1 MAMNTRIKHLETVE
15 AVEEAIANNERLMI
29 SAGRWGPMCIPVY
42 GAMEELE
49 ADDKYKD
56 IVFRVI
62 EFDVPAA
69 IPIRQAKECRDFR
82 GLPFTLCYRNGKVV
96 CATSSIQT
104 KEQLEDNI
112 QRYLLSDG
120 EMT

>member
-15 AVEEAIANNERLMI
+15 AVEEAIASNERIMI

-42 GAMEELE
+42 KAMEELE
-49 ADDKYKD
+49 TEDKYKD

-69 IPIRQAKECRDFR
+69 IPIKRAEECRGFM
-82 GLPFTLCYRNGKVV
+82 GLPFNVYYRGGKVV

-104 KEQLEDNI
+104 KEQIETNI
-112 QRYLLSDG
+112 QQYLLSEG
-120 EMT
+120 E

>member
-1 MAMNTRIKHLETVE
+1 
-15 AVEEAIANNERLMI
+15 
-29 SAGRWGPMCIPVY
+29 
-42 GAMEELE
+42 
-49 ADDKYKD
+49 
-56 IVFRVI
+56 
-62 EFDVPAA
+62 
-69 IPIRQAKECRDFR
+69 
-82 GLPFTLCYRNGKVV
+82 LPFTLCYRNGKVV

>member
-42 GAMEELE
+42 KAMEELE
-49 ADDKYKD
+49 AQDKYKD
-56 IVFRVI
+56 IAFHVI

-69 IPIRQAKECRDFR
+69 TPIKQAKECQGFM
-82 GLPFTLCYRNGKVV
+82 GLPFTLYYRNGKVV

-104 KEQLEDNI
+104 KEQIEDNLQQYI
-112 QRYLLSDG
+112 LSKG
-120 EMT
+120 E

>member
-1 MAMNTRIKHLETVE
+1 MAMNTRIKHLETVG
-15 AVEEAIANNERLMI
+15 AVEEAIANNERLMV

-42 GAMEELE
+42 KIMEELE
-49 ADDKYKD
+49 GEDKYKD

-69 IPIRQAKECRDFR
+69 TPIKQAKECQGFR
-82 GLPFTLCYRNGKVV
+82 GLPFTLYYRNGEVA

-104 KEQLEDNI
+104 KEQIENDI
-112 QRYLLSDG
+112 QKYLLSDG
-120 EMT
+120 E